1 MGQTGELNT
10 EEDNIM
16 KELYEKPKIIIE
28 LFYGQDIVTFSGD
41 INPEDPDPGDD
52 PIITSSGLNDA

>member
-1 MGQTGELNT
+1 
-10 EEDNIM
+10 M